1 MAAEPPG
8 KEVASGKF
16 GRRPSRLGFA
26 TWDVARDTKATTEG
40 GHSKTASTFCGF
52 LGDEGSET
60 VAYACRHD
68 DKGTRVI

>member
-16 GRRPSRLGFA
+16 GRRSSRRGFA
-26 TWDVARDTKATTEG
+26 TWDVARDAEATTER
-40 GHSKTASTFCGF
+40 GHSKAASTFCGF

-60 VAYACRHD
+60 VTYACRRD